1 MMADLGAER
10 IRELIET
17 PSAALALGVAAIRSG
32 LEATGAENEAVG
44 APTYEALEGLRR
56 FYDDLSRQI
65 GEIRTSEGG
74 AQSEALAALKRLDAG
89 LQSFVAGLRQ
99 TKGEA
104 AEAELENAHRRLQRG
119 AADLGRA
126 AGRIA

>member
-1 MMADLGAER
+1 MSDAGAER
-10 IRELIET
+10 IRDLIET
-17 PSAALALGVAAIRSG
+17 PSATLARGVEAIRSG

-44 APTYEALEGLRR
+44 ASTYAALEGLRR
-56 FYDDLSRQI
+56 FYLDLAREVERVHTGKDDVQK
-65 GEIRTSEGG
+65 
-74 AQSEALAALKRLDAG
+74 EALAALKRLDTG

-104 AEAELENAHRRLQRG
+104 AEAELQNAYRRLQRG

-126 AGRIA
+126 AERIA